1 MSVIVDLWLWTYF
14 ICKVISSRCC
24 CAIINVKATLQECST
39 KKVVPRQHLRETFNF
54 CSVNPFDATDLSL
67 NHPPTPPSPT
77 HTPLKTSENLVF
89 RVYVKRPV
97 ALNCLI
103 WDCIFTKA
111 ALRCMYF
118 LVSFLWNTSQ
128 ALVLRIKYCSNSKK
142 PVKELVSKIVLS
154 FWSIPGKIFSK
165 L

>member
-67 NHPPTPPSPT
+67 DHPPTPPFPYPHAPENIRKPGFQGVRKETSGIKLFNLRLHLYKSCSPL
-77 HTPLKTSENLVF
+77 HVF
-89 RVYVKRPV
+89 PCEFFVKHFSGSG
-97 ALNCLI
+97 
-103 WDCIFTKA
+103 FTNK
-111 ALRCMYF
+111 
-118 LVSFLWNTSQ
+118 
-128 ALVLRIKYCSNSKK
+128 VL
-142 PVKELVSKIVLS
+142 
-154 FWSIPGKIFSK
+154 
-165 L
+165 